1 MGMAVYIVVLGPVE
15 LMKIAARCR
24 DKHAAVST
32 LEQGRVGG
40 WRCGEGK
47 KIPGDVLHVTQT
59 RTRPAGLG
67 SVLAVSTNPC
77 LVRN

>member
-1 MGMAVYIVVLGPVE
+1 MRMVVYIVVLGPVE
-15 LMKIAARCR
+15 LMKIVARCR

-47 KIPGDVLHVTQT
+47 KRPGDGLHVTNMHTHAQ
-59 RTRPAGLG
+59 AWDL
-67 SVLAVSTNPC
+67 S
-77 LVRN
+77 